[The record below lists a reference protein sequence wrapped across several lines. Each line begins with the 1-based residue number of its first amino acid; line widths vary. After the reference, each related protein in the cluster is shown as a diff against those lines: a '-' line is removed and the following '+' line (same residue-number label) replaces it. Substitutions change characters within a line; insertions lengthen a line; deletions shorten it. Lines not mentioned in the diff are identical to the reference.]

1 MSLEMSSSPESSS
14 RLQATNLI
22 SPCQVK
28 SGSPAVSFFISP
40 PACEGR
46 WETVAGG
53 GHDRFG
59 IDDEGVQR
67 NHIVIEES
75 AVDFQMDGLKR
86 SVFGVL
92 EEAVKLR
99 LVGKSEV

>member
-1 MSLEMSSSPESSS
+1 
-14 RLQATNLI
+14 
-22 SPCQVK
+22 
-28 SGSPAVSFFISP
+28 
-40 PACEGR
+40 
-46 WETVAGG
+46 VAGG
-53 GHDRFG
+53 GHDRFR

-67 NHIVIEES
+67 NQIVIEES